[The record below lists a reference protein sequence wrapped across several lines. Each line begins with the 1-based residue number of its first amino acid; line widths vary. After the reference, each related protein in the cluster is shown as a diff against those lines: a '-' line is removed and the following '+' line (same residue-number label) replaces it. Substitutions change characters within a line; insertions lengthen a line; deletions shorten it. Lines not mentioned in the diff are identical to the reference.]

1 MCQFSIFVILYEY
14 KKIRYKKYF
23 LMIFSRESFDLVETR
38 SDAIRSCQVLGGF
51 FTAGTLF
58 PCSVTRQQGECLRRN
73 DSGD

>member
-1 MCQFSIFVILYEY
+1 MYLSCYEY
-14 KKIRYKKYF
+14 KKIRCKKYF

-38 SDAIRSCQVLGGF
+38 SDAIRSCQVPGGF

-58 PCSVTRQQGECLRRN
+58 PCSVARQRREGECLRRN